1 MPAAWIV
8 RVISDKRRAP
18 MRQLGTDHI
27 LFGSD
32 WPFDTPADAIAAV
45 RKLGPTTKEQ
55 QQVLHDNAVNLLGLE
70 P

>member
-1 MPAAWIV
+1 
-8 RVISDKRRAP
+8 
-18 MRQLGTDHI
+18 MRQLGIDHI

-45 RKLGPTTKEQ
+45 RKLGLTTKEQ

-70 P
+70 RYTL